1 MRALITGGTRG
12 LGLEIARNLQSRG
25 DEVWVTGRSAPA
37 PDFEFGDSLITADFT
52 SRQGISE
59 VANFIDRLQFDI
71 LVNNAGINRV
81 CSIEELSDSDFEDVH
96 MVNLRAPL
104 HLMQAALAG
113 MKIRRYGRIVNVTSI
128 WGHKGRSGRVAYAAS
143 KFALRGLTAAAAAE
157 VAPFGILVNS
167 VAPGFVDTELT
178 RSVLGEKGAEE
189 AASLV
194 PMRRLAQ
201 AEEIAHAVAWLT
213 SPENTYM
220 TGQDLI
226 VDGGFLRA

>member
-1 MRALITGGTRG
+1 
-12 LGLEIARNLQSRG
+12 
-25 DEVWVTGRSAPA
+25 
-37 PDFEFGDSLITADFT
+37 
-52 SRQGISE
+52 
-59 VANFIDRLQFDI
+59 
-71 LVNNAGINRV
+71 
-81 CSIEELSDSDFEDVH
+81 
-96 MVNLRAPL
+96 
-104 HLMQAALAG
+104 MQAALAG